1 MLTLEM
7 AHEGYWERLLKEVII
22 REIERQPVPTPTD
35 DQWAEVWRAVQ
46 RRRSE
51 EKKLRRRRFLVAA
64 AVLVFLL
71 AGVPAVFYPGVIA
84 GWGRQVL
91 GLAQGRASMMVTE
104 EQGGGSTPPGVVMQ
118 GAHEIIRD
126 RQESLGADAPEAG
139 RALRAELED
148 REFPFAVKWPAYLPL
163 GFELKGVEV
172 APAETGGADAGRVRL
187 IYGKG
192 SQTVEILQTRTAE
205 ERGVFSSGPGA
216 QEEIITVS
224 GREARLTSD
233 GHSYTLYFQDDD
245 GVAVQVKGNIAREDI
260 IRIAASLGKA
270 PGPAQE

>member
-22 REIERQPVPTPTD
+22 REIERQSLPTPTD

-46 RRRSE
+46 RRRLQ
-51 EKKLRRRRFLVAA
+51 EKKSRRRRYLVAA

-71 AGVPAVFYPGVIA
+71 AGVPAVFYPDGIA
-84 GWGRQVL
+84 GWARQVL
-91 GLAQGRASMMVTE
+91 GLAQGRDTIVNE
-104 EQGGGSTPPGVVMQ
+104 GQEGSSALPRITQ
-118 GAHEIIRD
+118 GAPKITLD
-126 RQESLGADAPEAG
+126 QQGPLAAAAPEAG

-148 REFPFAVKWPAYLPL
+148 KEFPFAVKLPAYLPP

-172 APAETGGADAGRVRL
+172 DPAETEGADVGRVRL
-187 IYGKG
+187 LYGKG
-192 SQTVEILQTRTAE
+192 SQTVEILQTRAAE
-205 ERGVFSSGPGA
+205 EGSAFSVGPGA
-216 QEEIITVS
+216 QEEIITVE

-233 GHSYTLYFQDDD
+233 GHSYTLYFQDKDQ
-245 GVAVQVKGNIAREDI
+245 VAVQVKGNIAKEDI